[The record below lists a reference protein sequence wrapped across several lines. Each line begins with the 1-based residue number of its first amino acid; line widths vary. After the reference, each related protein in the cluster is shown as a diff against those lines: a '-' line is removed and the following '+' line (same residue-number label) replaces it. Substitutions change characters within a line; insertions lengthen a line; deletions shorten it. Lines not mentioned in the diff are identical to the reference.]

1 VETRAHLQ
9 LERVHSNKIA
19 LLLGGSLATEI
30 LFATALGLFA
40 LGMGTRV
47 SLVDLLV
54 LNIGISLI
62 NTVIPIPGGI
72 GVSELGLTVGLASAG
87 MTEEAASLPCSSTAS
102 RRSTFPPPGASS
114 RCATCS
120 ETATSERQT
129 ERIASVGYPSRTHR
143 HGTTTELVMES
154 GLR

>member
-62 NTVIPIPGGI
+62 NTVIPIPGRI
-72 GVSELGLTVGLASAG
+72 GVSETGSP
-87 MTEEAASLPCSSTAS
+87 SAS
-102 RRSTFPPPGASS
+102 RRPA
-114 RCATCS
+114 
-120 ETATSERQT
+120 
-129 ERIASVGYPSRTHR
+129 
-143 HGTTTELVMES
+143 
-154 GLR
+154 